1 MLRLLLVLHL
11 LLHTTVNPIS
21 RKEDMTTLTSP
32 HDLLAAIPFLIGY
45 HPENSLVL
53 VSLQGDQVGMAM
65 RVDFP
70 IDVAPESYDLLAS
83 HIVREGATA
92 ALIVGYVP
100 ETCVDPDPVMVS
112 ASAALVRA
120 EIEIKESLIVRGNR
134 YRSMICDDLSCC
146 PPEGTEIPDIDT
158 SRIAA
163 EHVIAGHPM
172 PFADVHGLV
181 ESIAALASSHESI
194 WQEEV
199 QEFWISSDSEEII
212 DAQRDGATAV
222 IDLAGEYR
230 EGRGAEDRE
239 LVARVIGRLSDIQV
253 RDFAL
258 GSHTE
263 ETADSFWAMWR
274 DLLRIAPRGFVAPV
288 ASLFAAMAY
297 ERGEG
302 ALAHKALDRAL
313 LDDDHYSLALLLRRV
328 FTAGWPPAS
337 FTAMRAELHPKV
349 VAGIFG

>member
-1 MLRLLLVLHL
+1 
-11 LLHTTVNPIS
+11 
-21 RKEDMTTLTSP
+21 MTTLTSP

-45 HPENSLVL
+45 HPQNSLVL
-53 VSLQGDQVGMAM
+53 VSLKSDAVGMAM
-65 RVDFP
+65 RVDLP
-70 IDVAPESYDLLAS
+70 SDIAIESYDLLAS
-83 HIVREGATA
+83 HFVREEAEA
-92 ALIVGYVP
+92 ALIVAYADRSSADP
-100 ETCVDPDPVMVS
+100 ESVLINV
-112 ASAALVRA
+112 SAALVRA
-120 EIEIKESLIVRGNR
+120 GIDIKESLIVRYNR
-134 YRSMICDDLSCC
+134 FRSMLCTDVACC
-146 PPEGTEIPDIDT
+146 PPEGTQIPDLDT

-172 PFADVHGLV
+172 PFENVDGLV
-181 ESIAALASSHESI
+181 QSIAAVPSSFEI
-194 WQEEV
+194 GWQDEVQKFWVSSDVEEV
-199 QEFWISSDSEEII
+199 QEL
-212 DAQRDGATAV
+212 QRDGATAI

-258 GSHTE
+258 GSHSDE
-263 ETADSFWAMWR
+263 SADWYWSMWR
-274 DLLRIAPRGFVAPV
+274 DLLHIAPRGFVAPV
-288 ASLFAAMAY
+288 ASLYAALAY

-313 LDDDHYSLALLLRRV
+313 HDDDQYSLALLLRRV
-328 FTAGWPPAS
+328 FTAGWPPHS

>member
-1 MLRLLLVLHL
+1 
-11 LLHTTVNPIS
+11 
-21 RKEDMTTLTSP
+21 MTTLTSP

-45 HPENSLVL
+45 HPQNSLVL
-53 VSLQGDQVGMAM
+53 VSLKADAVGMAM
-65 RVDFP
+65 RVDLP
-70 IDVAPESYDLLAS
+70 GDIATESYDLLAS
-83 HIVREGATA
+83 HFVREEAEA
-92 ALIVGYVP
+92 ALIVAYTDENSIDP
-100 ETCVDPDPVMVS
+100 ESVLINI
-112 ASAALVRA
+112 SAALLRA
-120 EIEIKESLIVRGNR
+120 AIDIKESLIVRDNR
-134 YRSMICDDLSCC
+134 FRSLLCSDITCC
-146 PPEGTEIPDIDT
+146 PPEGTQIPDLDT

-172 PFADVHGLV
+172 PYESVDGLV
-181 ESIAALASSHESI
+181 QSIAAVPSSFDI
-194 WQEEV
+194 GWQDEV
-199 QEFWISSDSEEII
+199 QQFWVSSDAEEIQ
-212 DAQRDGATAV
+212 DLQRDGATAI

-258 GSHTE
+258 GSHSDE
-263 ETADSFWAMWR
+263 SADSYWSMWR
-274 DLLRIAPRGFVAPV
+274 DLLRIAPRGFVAPI
-288 ASLFAAMAY
+288 ASLYAALAY

-313 LDDDHYSLALLLRRV
+313 HDDDQYSLALLLRRV
-328 FTAGWPPAS
+328 FTAGWPPHS